1 MLQILRVL
9 LPQWI
14 WAGWTILAK
23 DSPGPFAADLW
34 QTHMN
39 WKMTVMVGKGLA
51 NLKDRKGPKSIKSAL
66 KACHLQKYRAS
77 QSLPCGYVVLPAVA
91 NSPRQESQQGRC
103 LQEVQGPCLL
113 AKPIGKLHH
122 EGSFI
127 EWRSFFVEKPAINV
141 AISFRS
147 CMSFGHIHAIQTRVG
162 CRKKRHY
169 QLGFALCTSWS
180 IMSTW
185 H

>member
-1 MLQILRVL
+1 
-9 LPQWI
+9 
-14 WAGWTILAK
+14 
-23 DSPGPFAADLW
+23 
-34 QTHMN
+34 
-39 WKMTVMVGKGLA
+39 MVGKGLA
-51 NLKDRKGPKSIKSAL
+51 NLKDRPKSIKSVL

-141 AISFRS
+141 AISFRR

-162 CRKKRHY
+162 CRKKE
-169 QLGFALCTSWS
+169 ALPAGLCSVH
-180 IMSTW
+180 IMIYIQYSV
-185 H
+185 